1 MGSVIGRLWF
11 PSTPLHTQTMA
22 MASGTRIKQT
32 CLLSWEAG
40 SRLAVRI
47 KQGNTREG
55 LLHSELSLRD
65 KLSPRG
71 HRPAAHPCSST
82 HSPITSH
89 RRASLP
95 ISFSRRMLRK
105 RGPRRQLLRMPTYQA
120 MLREVQGCFGY
131 PFETGPL
138 KTLAQ
143 HRKRERSTLLATGT
157 WRVLCVAL
165 SGQLWRDDTLSLGA
179 VLQFVL

>member
-1 MGSVIGRLWF
+1 MRRTTAFRAF
-11 PSTPLHTQTMA
+11 PPRQTVATGPSPCCSPLLLYPRSHIFPQKSLTALLIFAAYAQKT
-22 MASGTRIKQT
+22 GT
-32 CLLSWEAG
+32 A
-40 SRLAVRI
+40 
-47 KQGNTREG
+47 
-55 LLHSELSLRD
+55 
-65 KLSPRG
+65 
-71 HRPAAHPCSST
+71 
-82 HSPITSH
+82 
-89 RRASLP
+89 
-95 ISFSRRMLRK
+95 
-105 RGPRRQLLRMPTYQA
+105 PTAPEDADVPGY
-120 MLREVQGCFGY
+120 LREVQGCFGY

>member
-1 MGSVIGRLWF
+1 MVLYHRWLKASVGSVIGRLWF

-47 KQGNTREG
+47 KHGNAREG

-82 HSPITSH
+82 HAPISSH

-95 ISFSRRMLRK
+95 ISFSRRTLRK
-105 RGPRRQLLRMPTYQA
+105 RGLRRQLLRMRTYQA
-120 MLREVQGCFGY
+120 TSGKFRDASA
-131 PFETGPL
+131 TPL
-138 KTLAQ
+138 K
-143 HRKRERSTLLATGT
+143 
-157 WRVLCVAL
+157 
-165 SGQLWRDDTLSLGA
+165 LGH
-179 VLQFVL
+179 